1 MLLSRVLL
9 WELRH
14 HPARN
19 LWKITWDITPVA
31 LPHTPTTG
39 WEEAG
44 AFGHQSPS
52 SLWRATLGWEELC
65 LVHPTW
71 GWGPQGPEK
80 VFQKSISSST
90 VRNLQCL

>member
-14 HPARN
+14 HLARN

-39 WEEAG
+39 WEEADG
-44 AFGHQSPS
+44 EEDVVRPPVAKEH
-52 SLWRATLGWEELC
+52 SL
-65 LVHPTW
+65 
-71 GWGPQGPEK
+71 
-80 VFQKSISSST
+80 
-90 VRNLQCL
+90 